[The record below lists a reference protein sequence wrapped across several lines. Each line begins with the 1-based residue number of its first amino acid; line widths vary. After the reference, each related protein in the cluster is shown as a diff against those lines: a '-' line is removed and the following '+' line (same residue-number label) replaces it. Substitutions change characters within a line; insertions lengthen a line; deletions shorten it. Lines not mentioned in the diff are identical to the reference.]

1 MTNTKLTS
9 NSLPRGNIKHK
20 ISRDDW
26 QMRLFM
32 AIIAL
37 YLLVAVA
44 LPLYAILSKSLFN
57 REGLFV
63 GLENYSYYFST
74 PALFYSIYNSLFVAI
89 FTTIITVSLAFIFAY
104 ALTRSCMIG
113 KSFFKTI
120 AMIPI
125 LVPSLLSGIALVYL
139 FGNQGIIK
147 PLLFG
152 YSIYGPIGIIIAESF
167 YTFPHA
173 LLIIMTAFS
182 IADARMYEA
191 AVSLRAS
198 HSKIF
203 FSVTLPGVRYG
214 LISAAFV
221 VFTLV
226 ITDFGIPKVIG
237 GKFNVLAVDVYKQV
251 VGQQNFQM
259 GAVVSVVLLIPAM
272 LAFTVDRFVQKKQVT
287 LLSSRA
293 VVFAPKKNIRF
304 DSLML
309 VYCILVS
316 ILIVTILGMCQYAAL
331 VTYWPYDM
339 SLGFNNYQF
348 ELMDGGGW
356 ESYYNSIRLGLY
368 TAIFG
373 TIIVFCGAYLVEKG
387 RGLNIGRN
395 IFHFLAMMPMAIP
408 GMTLGLA
415 YIFFFNNPVNP
426 LNFIYGSM
434 AILVICTI
442 IHFYTVSHLTA
453 VTALKQI
460 DKEFESV
467 SASLKQPFY
476 RTFFRVTTP
485 ICLPA
490 IFEISIYFFVNAM
503 TTVSAVV
510 FLYSADT
517 TLASVAILNMDD
529 QGDIAPAAA
538 MGMMIFYTNASV
550 RIAYTV
556 LTNKIFFKTQAWR
569 KK

>member
-1 MTNTKLTS
+1 MTDTKLTT
-9 NSLPRGNIKHK
+9 NNLPKGKIKHK
-20 ISRDDW
+20 MSRDDW

-32 AIIAL
+32 TIIAL

-44 LPLYAILSKSLFN
+44 FPLYAILSKSLYD
-57 REGLFV
+57 REGLWV
-63 GLENYSYYFST
+63 GLANYSYYFST

-89 FTTIITVSLAFIFAY
+89 ITTFITVSLAFVFAY

-113 KSFFKTI
+113 KGFFKTI

-139 FGNQGIIK
+139 FGNQGVIK
-147 PLLFG
+147 SLLFG

-191 AVSLRAS
+191 AISLRAS
-198 HSKIF
+198 RAKIF

-272 LAFTVDRFVQKKQVT
+272 LAFTVDRIVQKKQIT

-331 VTYWPYDM
+331 VNYWPYDM
-339 SLGFNNYQF
+339 SLGFNNYRF

-356 ESYYNSIRLGLY
+356 QSYYNSIRLAIY

-467 SASLKQPFY
+467 SSSLKQPFY

-550 RIAYTV
+550 RIAYTI
-556 LTNKIFFKTQAWR
+556 LTKKIFSKTQEWR
-569 KK
+569 EK